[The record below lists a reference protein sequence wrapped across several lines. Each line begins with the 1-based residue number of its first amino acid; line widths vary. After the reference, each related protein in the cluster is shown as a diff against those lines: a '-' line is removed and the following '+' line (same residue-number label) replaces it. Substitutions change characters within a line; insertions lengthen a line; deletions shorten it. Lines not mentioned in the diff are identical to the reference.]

1 MKTRLLG
8 LVGILVLI
16 LGVWYVARPTG
27 FVPMFDANLVRIAM
41 TAHEAQCAGI
51 AFMSGES
58 PLVAAECRE
67 SSGFSQ
73 EINLNIVQI
82 QFCQT
87 VAEAFN
93 MTPEACMKIL
103 TDFQLWPTY
112 DGSLTDQ
119 WSESNPYPGGIL
131 GTDTEAEDSSRTGG
145 REGLQRGEQ

>member
-16 LGVWYVARPTG
+16 LGVWYVARPMG
-27 FVPMFDANLVRIAM
+27 FVPIYDANLQRLAM
-41 TAHEAQCAGI
+41 SAYESQCAGE
-51 AFMSGES
+51 AFMAGES
-58 PLVAAECRE
+58 PTVAAECRVT
-67 SSGFSQ
+67 SGHSQ
-73 EINLNIVQI
+73 DINLNIVQI

-87 VAEAFN
+87 VAEAYH